1 MPMIWGICLIF
12 VGLGLLGNS
21 TGLFNI
27 FFEGWWTIFIIVPS
41 IIDLFKKKDKI
52 PSIIVLSIGI
62 ILLLQ
67 QQHIINNDMIL
78 KVLAAIGIIILGIKT
93 LMGNNKSGQN
103 DKSQKQT

>member
-1 MPMIWGICLIF
+1 MSIIWGICLIF

-78 KVLAAIGIIILGIKT
+78 NVLAAIGIIILGIKT
-93 LMGNNKSGQN
+93 LMGNNKSAQN
-103 DKSQKQT
+103 DTYNK